1 MGPDCRAGRL
11 GKVRLR
17 LSRGFRM
24 IGVSPFPR
32 ADTAMNRL
40 RTLTL
45 LALAAVVSLAATV
58 ARGQSAPLAD
68 KMPADPILYVG
79 WAGAERVEQLY
90 GGTHAQAV
98 LAASN
103 FDDVFNRFLPGL
115 LDALARQDPETRDAV
130 SGVKSLGPILWKHPT
145 ALVFGGVDYNAPGG
159 EPMPRLV
166 MTCDAGPDAARLRAK
181 LIDVFGLAGNPG
193 LATLVREKDG
203 VVSVVLGYDDLA
215 LADAATDVSK
225 SLAGSAAFKTT
236 FAGLSEKPVFA
247 VYADAPRTIGFIKDV
262 TREQDGEQRAA
273 EVERNVLA
281 LGFGGLGRLGVTG
294 GFVGKN
300 YETRGFLGLTAR
312 DGVLRLLPDGPLDAK
327 TLAAVPADATQV
339 AAGQL
344 DLHELLNVVRDL
356 TLAFDPQAAGQMQ
369 QALGIANALAGTDV
383 ENDLLARFGK
393 TWAGYVSPGV
403 GSGIFSGVVVNRPDD
418 PAKLA
423 NAFARASTNAL
434 ILANQKIRSQ
444 SEGNITLPGRMLET
458 PAGKMYVLNLPV
470 VAPSWAVDADA
481 GLLRFGF
488 FPQSI
493 ISAKSAESADA
504 KPFAESGK
512 WSAARRA
519 LGVKEEPAALQYA
532 DLPALA
538 EQSYPL
544 ILMGSQTA
552 FGAADLFA
560 EKLGIRPPLM
570 VLPPLSALRKE
581 LEPSAA
587 VAWSAGDGL
596 HFKGTEPFPLSGLL
610 TTDPQSLI
618 LNYASTSI
626 SVLLPSLNRARAA
639 ANKVKS
645 ASNLR
650 QIGQAMRQAAI
661 DDTRSGRF
669 PADLE
674 TLYLNSDLTPQLFVS
689 PRSSTPPPPGGART
703 REGQAEWVAA
713 NSDYVYVAG
722 GLTDAVSALV
732 PVAYEDP
739 AKLDDRDGVNV
750 LYGDGSVR
758 FIPLPAL
765 RQELQQNVDY
775 RRKKGID
782 VPDALKTR

>member
-1 MGPDCRAGRL
+1 MSLSGVISEG
-11 GKVRLR
+11 GKLHLR
-17 LSRGFRM
+17 LSPGFRM
-24 IGVSPFPR
+24 IGGKPLPR
-32 ADTAMNRL
+32 ADPAMTRL

-45 LALAAVVSLAATV
+45 LALAAVASLAAVGRAQT
-58 ARGQSAPLAD
+58 APLAD

-79 WAGAERVEQLY
+79 WAGSEKVAQLY
-90 GGTHAQAV
+90 DGTHAQAV

-115 LDALARQDPETRDAV
+115 LDALARGNPQSRDYV

-145 ALVFGGVDYNAPGG
+145 AVCFGGVDYNAPGG
-159 EPMPRLV
+159 DPMPRLV
-166 MTCDAGPDAARLRAK
+166 LTCDAGPDAARLRSK

-203 VVSVVLGYDDLA
+203 VVSIVLGYDDLA

-225 SLAGSAAFKTT
+225 SLAGSAAFKAT
-236 FAGLSEKPVFA
+236 FAGLSEKPIFA
-247 VYADAPRTIGFIKDV
+247 VYADAPRAIGFIKDV

-281 LGFGGLGRLGVTG
+281 LGLGGLGRLGVTG

-312 DGVLRLLPDGPLDAK
+312 DGVLRLLPGGPLDDK

-344 DLHELLNVVRDL
+344 DLHELLDVARDL

-393 TWAGYVSPGV
+393 TWAGYVSPTV

-418 PAKLA
+418 SAKLS

-434 ILANQKIRSQ
+434 ILANQQIRNKT
-444 SEGNITLPGRMLET
+444 EGNVTLPGRLLET
-458 PAGKMYVLNLPV
+458 DAGKMYVLNLPV
-470 VAPSWAVDADA
+470 VAPSWRVDAGD
-481 GLLRFGF
+481 GLLRLGF

-493 ISAKSAESADA
+493 VGAASADA
-504 KPFAESGK
+504 GSFAASDEWK
-512 WSAARRA
+512 AARQK
-519 LGVKEEPAALQYA
+519 LGVKEPAAALSYA
-532 DLPALA
+532 DLPKLA

-544 ILMGSQTA
+544 ILMGGQTA

-560 EKLGIRPPLM
+560 EKLNVRPPVM
-570 VLPPLSALRKE
+570 VLPTLTALRKE
-581 LEPSAA
+581 LEPSAS
-587 VAWSAGDGL
+587 VAWSADDGL
-596 HFKGTEPFPLSGLL
+596 HLRQSEPFPLSGVL

-626 SVLLPSLNRARAA
+626 SIILPALNRAREAA
-639 ANKVKS
+639 IRVRS

-650 QIGQAMRQAAI
+650 QIGVEMRLFANN
-661 DDTRSGRF
+661 DPVNGLYPD
-669 PADLE
+669 DLE
-674 TLYLNSDLTPQLFVS
+674 SLYLKSDLTPDSFIN
-689 PRSSTPPPPGGART
+689 PRASTLPPPGGAAT
-703 REGQAEWVAA
+703 RQAQAEWVQA
-713 NSDYVYVAG
+713 NSDYIYVAEG
-722 GLTDAVSALV
+722 FDDTDTPTTVV
-732 PVAYEDP
+732 IAYEDP
-739 AKLDDRDGVNV
+739 SKLDDADGVNV
-750 LYGDGSVR
+750 LYGDGHVG
-758 FIPLPAL
+758 FVPLPML
-765 RQELQQNVDY
+765 RQELQENVKY
-775 RRKKGID
+775 RKSNNLPI
-782 VPDALKTR
+782 PAALK